1 MTTIFGRPGLDW
13 TVVLERRPDRLVVGE
28 PEAGYAEHDA
38 ALWRRY
44 LIWFG
49 AGAGRKIGLDCLPYG
64 LSAGRGEAAMPG
76 AAWKC
81 RAGPDVRVAQRATI

>member
-13 TVVLERRPDRLVVGE
+13 TVVLGRRPDRLVVGE

-44 LIWFG
+44 LI
-49 AGAGRKIGLDCLPYG
+49 
-64 LSAGRGEAAMPG
+64 
-76 AAWKC
+76 
-81 RAGPDVRVAQRATI
+81 